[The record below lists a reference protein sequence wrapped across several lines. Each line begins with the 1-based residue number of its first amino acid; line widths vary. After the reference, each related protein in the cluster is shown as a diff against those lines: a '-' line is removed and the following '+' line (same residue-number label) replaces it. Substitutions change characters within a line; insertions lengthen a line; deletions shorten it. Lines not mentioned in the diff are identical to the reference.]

1 MLPQPSCHPDLQG
14 HVQGLF
20 KTLFLARQTHEIP
33 LFGMKSG
40 FPDLSFSL
48 ASTDFYFFQLQFSH
62 TANF

>member
-20 KTLFLARQTHEIP
+20 KTLFLARQTQEIP

-40 FPDLSFSL
+40 FPDLSLLL
-48 ASTDFYFFQLQFSH
+48 ASTYFFFQLQFSH